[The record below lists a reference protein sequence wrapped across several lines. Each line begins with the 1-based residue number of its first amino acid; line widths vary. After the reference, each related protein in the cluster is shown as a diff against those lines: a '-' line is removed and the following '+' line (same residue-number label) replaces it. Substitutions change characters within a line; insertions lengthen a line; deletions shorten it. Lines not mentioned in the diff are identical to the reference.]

1 MYIRIGLALSFALSI
16 FLTLGQTVRGK
27 VETTEHEAL
36 IGATVLENGTRNG
49 TVTDV
54 SGMFELKLSQ
64 REALLIISY
73 SGFISDTVK
82 ADLSKEQHYQLQE
95 NTEEL
100 DEVVVQA
107 SSTFLDDRESKH
119 VEVITEA

>member
-36 IGATVLENGTRNG
+36 IGATVLENGTQNG

-54 SGMFELKLSQ
+54 NGMFELKLSQ
-64 REALLIISY
+64 R
-73 SGFISDTVK
+73 
-82 ADLSKEQHYQLQE
+82 
-95 NTEEL
+95 
-100 DEVVVQA
+100 
-107 SSTFLDDRESKH
+107 
-119 VEVITEA
+119 